1 MGMYKDDLYSEL
13 GALDAELFRA
23 VRLVVDTGIH
33 FKKWT
38 REQAI
43 EYMEAHQSQ
52 AHESVVSEIERYIV
66 MPGQACAY
74 KIGMIKILELREKA
88 KKELGNKFDL
98 RKFHDVVL
106 KSGSMPLTLLEQI
119 VDEYIA
125 ATK

>member
-1 MGMYKDDLYSEL
+1 
-13 GALDAELFRA
+13 
-23 VRLVVDTGIH
+23 
-33 FKKWT
+33 
-38 REQAI
+38 
-43 EYMEAHQSQ
+43 
-52 AHESVVSEIERYIV
+52 
-66 MPGQACAY
+66 
-74 KIGMIKILELREKA
+74 LELREKA